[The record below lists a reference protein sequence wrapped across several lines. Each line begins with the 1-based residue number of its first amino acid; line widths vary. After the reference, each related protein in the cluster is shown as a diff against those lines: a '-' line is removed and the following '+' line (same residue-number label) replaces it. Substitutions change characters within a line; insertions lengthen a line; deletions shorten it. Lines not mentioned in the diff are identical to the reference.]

1 MDAKEAAWRAEAE
14 ARLAEERET
23 AERQLA
29 DEKLRHADQVRELG
43 VLHEDDRLKWQRQVD
58 DLMRRVNEVLADKER
73 LEKNVRQEVEN
84 QVQVSDFFF
93 YVNLLIFSL
102 NLNYK
107 VPLVSVERF
116 LKKFPIF
123 FLKGPLLTFYKK
135 LFEMFKIT
143 NA

>member
-23 AERQLA
+23 AERQMA

-43 VLHEDDRLKWQRQVD
+43 VLHEDDRLKWQRQLD

-93 YVNLLIFSL
+93 TLTYL
-102 NLNYK
+102 Y
-107 VPLVSVERF
+107 F
-116 LKKFPIF
+116 L
-123 FLKGPLLTFYKK
+123 
-135 LFEMFKIT
+135 
-143 NA
+143 